1 MKKPTITELAEKIGR
16 SRVAVQN
23 MKRDNQKMFYFLWK
37 GYCFDLLEKELKK
50 ESPLKSKA

>member
-23 MKRDNQKMFYFLWK
+23 MKRDNSKMFYFLWK

-50 ESPLKSKA
+50 EFP